1 MPAANDKQYGT
12 AASGA
17 PPGTIFS
24 HHCTRIQGYL
34 IMQSNN
40 HTFVSVVGTVAMVVM
55 TVVLAAVSPQPNDQQ
70 VEPAA
75 EQHPIAVAER

>member
-1 MPAANDKQYGT
+1 
-12 AASGA
+12 
-17 PPGTIFS
+17 
-24 HHCTRIQGYL
+24 
-34 IMQSNN
+34 MQSNN

-55 TVVLAAVSPQPNDQQ
+55 TVVLAAVSPQHNDQQ